1 MEHLNPAEVEFG
13 VGLDKLVD
21 LGNIIRRKV
30 KRLQYEYD
38 ECIMQHLLITK
49 YKICECKHMQENR
62 ESNILF
68 NINLITYI

>member
-38 ECIMQHLLITK
+38 ECIM
-49 YKICECKHMQENR
+49 
-62 ESNILF
+62 
-68 NINLITYI
+68 